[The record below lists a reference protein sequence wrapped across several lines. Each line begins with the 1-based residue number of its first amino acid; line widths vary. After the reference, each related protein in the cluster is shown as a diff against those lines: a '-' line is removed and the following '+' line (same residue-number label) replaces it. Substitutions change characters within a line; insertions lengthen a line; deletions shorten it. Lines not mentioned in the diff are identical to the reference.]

1 MAGDGGDGDDGE
13 EEEGEEE
20 LLCSS
25 HCGCREP
32 EYLYIPWT
40 DWEDAFILLRQ
51 VFLSLLK

>member
-1 MAGDGGDGDDGE
+1 MVGDGGDGDDGE